1 MEQRLD
7 DIITR
12 IEASSLSAD
21 EKAQLYAAISGGLQG
36 SVWPVLIKLAPP
48 NEIDEILKETDEK
61 RKVERY
67 NALISGVVDTDSS
80 YAEIEETMNKLLDEV
95 DAALK
100 EEHI

>member
-12 IEASSLSAD
+12 IEASSLSAA
-21 EKAQLYAAISGGLQG
+21 EKVQLYTAISGGLQG
-36 SVWPVLIKLAPP
+36 SVWPVLIKVAPP

-61 RKVERY
+61 KKVERY
-67 NALISGVVDTDSS
+67 NKLISGVVDTDSS

-100 EEHI
+100 EEQI